1 MELHGRGRRGRPS
14 RASLYAAVDLGLD
27 DLWRVGGLPDPA
39 EADAIWRGI
48 WHEETHNSTA
58 IEGNT
63 LVLREV
69 QTLLEQGRAVGDRE
83 LREYLEVQA
92 YADAAHWVYG
102 HAVGSDERSPGEA
115 TDASRSSG
123 RSTGWWSSPSGR
135 ISRPRACTPTRAPAT
150 FATTSWRPFP
160 GGMQPPAATDV
171 PAMVD
176 AWLAVVR
183 GGPRDGQHLME
194 HLADV
199 HARFE
204 KIHPFRDGNGRTGR
218 LVINLLL
225 VKRGYPPA
233 IIYNR
238 ERPRYIAAL
247 NRADRDGDVGA
258 LAELIARSVNDGI
271 NRFLLPALAGPQRL
285 VPLGALTTPRPQWT
299 GTATRGRA
307 RTPSRTAPER
317 PLVQHP
323 AMGRPV
329 RRVEVPA
336 PEMPRATG
344 PKP

>member
-1 MELHGRGRRGRPS
+1 VEVERGRRGRPS

-27 DLWRVGGLPDPA
+27 DLWRVGGLPTPA

-63 LVLREV
+63 LILREV
-69 QTLLEQGRAVGDRE
+69 RTLLDQGRAVGDKE

-92 YADAAHWVYG
+92 YADAAHWVYSQ
-102 HAVGSDERSPGEA
+102 AVGSVARPPNRWLTLTELRQVHRLVVEPVWAHFPPEGLHADEGPGSFRYHELA
-115 TDASRSSG
+115 
-123 RSTGWWSSPSGR
+123 
-135 ISRPRACTPTRAPAT
+135 
-150 FATTSWRPFP
+150 PFP
-160 GGMQPPAATDV
+160 GGMQPPPATAV

-176 AWLAVVR
+176 AWLVAVR
-183 GGPRDGQHLME
+183 RGPRQGQHLVE

-199 HARFE
+199 HAGLE

-225 VKRGYPPA
+225 VRRGYPPA

-285 VPLGALTTPRPQWT
+285 VPLSALTTPKLNGPALRL
-299 GTATRGRA
+299 AAERGRLRAQRQGGRWYSTKQWVDEYVASRYA
-307 RTPSRTAPER
+307 R
-317 PLVQHP
+317 
-323 AMGRPV
+323 
-329 RRVEVPA
+329 RRS
-336 PEMPRATG
+336 PRA
-344 PKP
+344 

>member
-1 MELHGRGRRGRPS
+1 VERELERGRRGRPS

-69 QTLLEQGRAVGDRE
+69 QTLLEHGRAVGDKE

-102 HAVGSDERSPGEA
+102 HAVGSDSRHPDTRLTITELRQIHRLVVEPVWAHFPPEGLHPDEGPGSFRYHELA
-115 TDASRSSG
+115 
-123 RSTGWWSSPSGR
+123 
-135 ISRPRACTPTRAPAT
+135 
-150 FATTSWRPFP
+150 PFP
-160 GGMQPPAATDV
+160 GGMQPPAAIEV
-171 PAMVD
+171 PGRVD
-176 AWLAVVR
+176 QWLTTVR
-183 GGPRDGQHLME
+183 RGAQDGQHLME

-199 HARFE
+199 HAGFE

-225 VKRGYPPA
+225 VRRGYPPA

-238 ERPRYIAAL
+238 ERPRYITAL

-285 VPLGALTTPRPQWT
+285 VPLSALTAPRLNGP
-299 GTATRGRA
+299 ALRLAAERGRLRAQRQNGRWYSTRQWVDQYVASRYRRAPTREPA
-307 RTPSRTAPER
+307 R
-317 PLVQHP
+317 Q
-323 AMGRPV
+323 
-329 RRVEVPA
+329 
-336 PEMPRATG
+336 
-344 PKP
+344 